1 MNFDEAITCHTK
13 WKMKLASYLAKPD
26 HSLTAAVVESPSQC
40 DLGKWINGEGKKH
53 SSLPEFAAMVSG
65 HTAFH
70 KAAAEVVRKADSGQK
85 VGEEIALG
93 AKSEFAAASSA
104 VVRSLMALK
113 SKI

>member
-26 HSLTAAVVESPSQC
+26 HSLNATVVESPVQC
-40 DLGKWINGEGKKH
+40 DLGKWINGEGKRY

-65 HTAFH
+65 HAAFH
-70 KAAAEVVRKADSGQK
+70 KAAASVIRKADSGQS
-85 VGEEIALG
+85 VAEETALG
-93 AKSEFAAASSA
+93 AKSEFAAASNA

-113 SKI
+113 SKV